1 VNNKERGERIRLQIL
16 RDIKYHPTDIAK
28 HIGNIFSITPQAVYN
43 HIKRLEK
50 DGCVLSTGRGK
61 GRKLFL
67 GDVRTHRSIFQLNNE
82 IAEDKI
88 WRDHYSF
95 IFEGLSD
102 TIADICHYGFTEMVN
117 NAIDHSGGTE
127 VYIDVFRGK
136 DQIVIVIIDN
146 GEGIFKQIKRLCNL
160 TDERQALLE
169 LSKGK
174 LTTDPDNHSGEGIF
188 FTSRVFD
195 RFDIDSKGMEF
206 SHDHTDEYDFLSDSN
221 IPEDEVGTMVYM
233 RIKRSSTREIQN
245 IFNEY
250 TEGPEDFKFNKTVIP
265 LRLAQYK
272 NEKLVSRS
280 QAKRVLIRV
289 EKFENVIFDFTDIE
303 SIGQAFAD
311 EIFRVYAQKHSGI
324 TLLPVHMT
332 TDVEKMVKRAIS
344 GLNKMG

>member
-1 VNNKERGERIRLQIL
+1 MNNKERGERIRLQIL

-50 DGCVLSTGRGK
+50 DGWVSSIGKGK

-67 GDVRTHRSIFQLNNE
+67 GDVRTHRSVFQLNNE

-95 IFEGLSD
+95 IFEELSD
-102 TIADICHYGFTEMVN
+102 TIVDICHYGFTEMVN

-127 VYIDVFRGK
+127 VYIEVFRGK
-136 DQIVIVIIDN
+136 DEIVIVIIDN

-195 RFDIDSKGMEF
+195 RFEIDSKGMEF
-206 SHDHTDEYDFLSDSN
+206 SHDHTGEYDFLSDSD
-221 IPEDEVGTMVYM
+221 IPEDEVGTIVSMQIQ
-233 RIKRSSTREIQN
+233 RNSTRAIQN

-250 TEGPEDFKFNKTVIP
+250 TEGSEDFKFNKTVIP

-289 EKFENVIFDFTDIE
+289 ERFENVIFDFTDIE
-303 SIGQAFAD
+303 SVGQAFAD
-311 EIFRVYAQKHSGI
+311 EIFRVYAQKHPKI
-324 TLLPVHMT
+324 TLLPIHMT

-344 GLNKMG
+344 GLNKTG